1 MKTSTTSDRNF
12 TLSYQRQQE
21 QERFEELTVEVF
33 SDKVLATFG
42 NLINHQNKEIATLN
56 KDMTSQANEHRL
68 WYTKIYALI

>member
-1 MKTSTTSDRNF
+1 VKTSTTSDRNF

-68 WYTKIYALI
+68 